1 MVGEPLRNCTSK
13 LEEAI
18 GIVREGGVNVGRVKE
33 VEVVGK
39 GVRGEAVM
47 SKGGKG
53 YKEELSNS
61 DDALVSIDQAVP
73 SVSMLEE
80 DLGGAATTVPCQ
92 RTLTQAG
99 AAGVSQVKGMDTAFP
114 TTGGQWLHAE
124 HCPTDSDL
132 SAPTRHSC
140 SQGDL
145 TSQGSVSTPYD
156 IDLTQ
161 QSPSVCSQIIS
172 QHLERHSGAGTKKGL
187 QQCSTREHVPTPL
200 GTPLSGLK
208 RRKLQQTSTRGVG
221 RRRGGGK
228 RRVGVSQPQSP
239 YIKRRSQRI
248 RKQTKLVE
256 CRNAEEGN
264 SKDTVQ
270 PSSLGE
276 VGGVTMAALPSC
288 RHTALEEQKP
298 TDSPMNALAESLY
311 SQGDLP
317 SAITPLVSTQPLPTS
332 TALQPPTVS

>member
-1 MVGEPLRNCTSK
+1 M
-13 LEEAI
+13 
-18 GIVREGGVNVGRVKE
+18 IVREGAVNVGRVKE
-33 VEVVGK
+33 VEVVRE
-39 GVRGEAVM
+39 GVRGEAGM
-47 SKGGKG
+47 SKGGKR
-53 YKEELSNS
+53 YKEEMSNG

-80 DLGGAATTVPCQ
+80 DLGGTASTVPCQ
-92 RTLTQAG
+92 RTLPQAR
-99 AAGVSQVKGMDTAFP
+99 AAGVSQVKGMDTALP
-114 TTGGQWLHAE
+114 TTGSQWLHAE
-124 HCPTDSDL
+124 HCPTDADQ
-132 SAPTRHSC
+132 SATARHSC

-172 QHLERHSGAGTKKGL
+172 QHLERHSGAEIKRGL
-187 QQCSTREHVPTPL
+187 QQRSTREHIPTPM

-208 RRKLQQTSTRGVG
+208 RRKLQQTSTRGMG
-221 RRRGGGK
+221 RRRGRGK

-248 RKQTKLVE
+248 RKQTKLVQ

-264 SKDTVQ
+264 STDTVQ
-270 PSSLGE
+270 PSSLGG
-276 VGGVTMAALPSC
+276 VGGVTKKIPAMSALPSC
-288 RHTALEEQKP
+288 RHTALEEQRP

-332 TALQPPTVS
+332 TAPQPPTVS